1 MPMQKTKTCTNI
13 NGSSIIVIEKVTSVA
28 MITIK
33 RAIIES
39 SMLVKLDITLDRG
52 KMYLGRYT
60 FFIRAAPPKIE
71 PIAMLVASE

>member
-60 FFIRAAPPKIE
+60 F
-71 PIAMLVASE
+71 